1 MNVLQV
7 ILGYQFSIGIFEMI
21 IFQLGAI
28 ILGFFI
34 HFFLVNRKSTPL
46 MKPEPP
52 VLAESSIDP
61 DEWRLKYYDDMEVQ
75 ENQLTQLRQ
84 QVAEARDNEQLLTI
98 EVEELKKKL
107 KENRAHQEDNAGDHP
122 YHSQLQSARDHL
134 FEHNQS
140 INRLLEQVKQLQD
153 EERKHLDTQLANDSL
168 TIELREL
175 RRQMTEKEATIKQLR
190 QEQFLAGEM
199 KDRLAAMQQE
209 FIALQEKL
217 QKMDVYLMH
226 DPYRYAGYEELEQS
240 YLKLTRD
247 YDDAK
252 MKQLTMLEE
261 NQRMARLLADTEDKL
276 RESNFLRQQLIK
288 KVSFLEELNQDLQQV
303 SEHNKKLEIQLKRLG
318 EIETLLH
325 RVTGGSAEKNEE

>member
-1 MNVLQV
+1 
-7 ILGYQFSIGIFEMI
+7 MI

-34 HFFLVNRKSTPL
+34 HFFIVNRKYTPL

-61 DEWRLKYYDDMEVQ
+61 DEWRLKYYDDMELS
-75 ENQLTQLRQ
+75 EKQLTQLQ
-84 QVAEARDNEQLLTI
+84 QQLADARDNEQLLTI
-98 EVEELKKKL
+98 EVEELKKKIKDQRPL
-107 KENRAHQEDNAGDHP
+107 RGDNGDDSANGP
-122 YHSQLQSARDHL
+122 YLTQLQSARDHL

-140 INRLLEQVKQLQD
+140 INLLLEQVKQLQ
-153 EERKHLDTQLANDSL
+153 EAERKHLHIQLTNDSL

-175 RRQMTEKEATIKQLR
+175 RKLLLEKEASIKQLR

-199 KDRLAAMQQE
+199 SDRLQTMQQE
-209 FIALQEKL
+209 FLALQDKL
-217 QKMDVYLMH
+217 QKMDAYLLQ
-226 DPYRYAGYEELEQS
+226 DPYRNAGYEDLEQS

-247 YDDAK
+247 YDDSR
-252 MKQLTMLEE
+252 MKQLTLLEE
-261 NQRMARLLADTEDKL
+261 NQRMARLLGDTEDKL

-288 KVSFLEELNQDLQQV
+288 KVAFLEELNQDIQQV

-325 RVTGGSAEKNEE
+325 RVTGGSSDKNAE